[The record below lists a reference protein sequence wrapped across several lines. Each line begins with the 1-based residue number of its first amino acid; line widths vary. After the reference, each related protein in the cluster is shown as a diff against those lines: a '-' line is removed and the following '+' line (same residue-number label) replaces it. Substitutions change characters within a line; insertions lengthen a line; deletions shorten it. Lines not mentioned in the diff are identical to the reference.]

1 MELPKTEN
9 ANELEFFDEPEL
21 EFGEGG
27 THVDIRHGLM
37 AHGPL
42 DLGETTAP
50 TQIRVGLVGSTE
62 SINGVRAW
70 LERCE
75 GGIDAKKSRLS
86 NLFPAFPGFRAD
98 TAFRSQLVFHD
109 RWTSTLRQREIDQ
122 LLRNPGSAT
131 LVQDFVKIF
140 FEHVGTVKES
150 AGPMVV
156 ICAPPKDVLD
166 AVDARVSRRRDSQ
179 EEDLDESSDDTEPE
193 TAPIPAFHD
202 LLKAEIMRVGVP
214 IQMIRPSTYGGQAR
228 RSAKSRAASLL
239 VQDEATRAWNIH
251 TALYYKASGAP
262 WRLLRSP
269 SELTTC
275 FVGISFYRSMDGDRV
290 MTSVAQVF
298 NERGEGV
305 IVKGAQAELDKHDRQ
320 PHLKAEDAKALLKNA
335 ILVYRKEHRTSP
347 ARLVVHKTSRLTDG
361 EVLGFEAAADEH
373 DIESIELISV
383 KRSFARLYREGT
395 YSPLRG
401 SFVKLQADTGLLYL
415 RGSVQFFE
423 TYPGMY
429 VPRPLEISVTR
440 AGTSIE
446 QIGREMLS
454 LSKLNWNN
462 TQFDGGEPITLRAAR
477 RVGDILKCI
486 PEGGFVQ
493 PSFRFFI

>member
-1 MELPKTEN
+1 MTFS
-9 ANELEFFDEPEL
+9 FFDEPEL

-37 AHGPL
+37 LHGPL
-42 DLGETTAP
+42 DLGEATAP
-50 TQIRVGLVGSTE
+50 DQIRVGLVGTSE
-62 SINGVRAW
+62 SLDQVRQW

-75 GGIDAKKSRLS
+75 AGIESKKSRLG
-86 NLFPAFPGFRAD
+86 NLFPAFPGFRKD
-98 TAFRSQLVFHD
+98 TTFRSQLSFHD

-131 LVQDFVKIF
+131 LVQDSVHMFVD
-140 FEHVGTVKES
+140 HVTTVKEGG
-150 AGPMVV
+150 GPMVV
-156 ICAPPKDVLD
+156 ICAPPKDLLD
-166 AVDARVSRRRDSQ
+166 AVDARVARKADAQ
-179 EEDLDESSDDTEPE
+179 EQDLDEGSEDADTENIP
-193 TAPIPAFHD
+193 TPAFHD
-202 LLKAEIMRVGVP
+202 LLKAEVMRVGTP
-214 IQMIRPSTYGGQAR
+214 IQMIRPSTYGGRAR
-228 RSAKSRAASLL
+228 QSAKSRARSSPL
-239 VQDEATRAWNIH
+239 QDEATRAWNIH
-251 TALYYKASGAP
+251 TALYYKAGGTP

-275 FVGISFYRSMDGDRV
+275 FVGISFYRSLDGDRI

-305 IVKGAQAELDKHDRQ
+305 IVKGAQAELDKNDRQ
-320 PHLKAEDAKALLKNA
+320 PNLKEEDAKALLKNA
-335 ILVYRKEHRTSP
+335 IAVYRKEHRTSP
-347 ARLVVHKTSRLTDG
+347 ARLVVHKTSRLTTAEIDG
-361 EVLGFEAAADEH
+361 FHAAGEDH
-373 DIESIELISV
+373 DIESVEMISV
-383 KRSFARLYREGT
+383 RRSLTRLYREGT
-395 YSPLRG
+395 YPPLRG
-401 SFVKLQADTGLLYL
+401 SFLKLETDTGLLYL

-429 VPRPLEISVTR
+429 VPRPLELSVTR
-440 AGTSIE
+440 AETSVE
-446 QIGREMLS
+446 QLARELLS

-486 PEGGFVQ
+486 PENGTVQ